1 MISILALVAAQAAAP
16 ATATQPAPVSK
27 AVTAPAA
34 ATIPAAPA
42 VVAPAAPAAQIA
54 PAPQQ
59 AAIISPPQQSVLRA
73 GAEVPLRMEEAL
85 DSNDK
90 ALREGQQIR
99 MSVASDVRL
108 GNLVVIPAGSS
119 ATGEITDIRRKGM
132 WGKSGRINARVLSV
146 RVGDR
151 LIRLTGNFD
160 DKGVTGTAGVV
171 AAIAFVPIAGF
182 FMTGTSAK
190 IPAGGGVKAFL
201 DEDLTVAAPPPPAPM
216 IVPGPAAA
224 VPVAAPAVAVVTAP
238 GSAVATGPSA
248 PVTAA
253 SAPAPASAPTPPKQ

>member
-1 MISILALVAAQAAAP
+1 MPVSNLALVAFAAA
-16 ATATQPAPVSK
+16 QL
-27 AVTAPAA
+27 
-34 ATIPAAPA
+34 AAPQSA
-42 VVAPAAPAAQIA
+42 AFQGAQPPQAIVAPAAPQAVIVNP
-54 PAPQQ
+54 PA
-59 AAIISPPQQSVLRA
+59 QSVLRA
-73 GAEVPLRMEEAL
+73 GTEVPLRMEEAL

-108 GNLVVIPAGSS
+108 GNVVVIPAGSI

-132 WGKSGRINARVLSV
+132 WGKSGRINARALNV

-151 LIRLTGNFD
+151 LIRLTGTFD

-190 IPAGGGVKAFL
+190 IPSGGGVKAFL
-201 DEDLTVAAPPPPAPM
+201 DEDLTIAMPTS
-216 IVPGPAAA
+216 
-224 VPVAAPAVAVVTAP
+224 AVVPPTATVSTFAP
-238 GSAVATGPSA
+238 QSASGAGSAAKPR
-248 PVTAA
+248 
-253 SAPAPASAPTPPKQ
+253 